1 MKYFLALFLACLS
14 LSAEAG
20 SGTNGAI
27 LQANSIGINPSTDTN
42 FWLFVALPSTYGR
55 TNISHS
61 GFTSYDLFGRMNEVV
76 ANAPSSND
84 TNLIVLLEGG
94 NSIFFGSNSLQA
106 FNSESNRAY
115 AASTNANAFVVEII
129 PWSRKDLDQ
138 TLVSDSSETKSNAL
152 VELQAMMDTNHWT
165 FVKGYVRTHTNAL
178 LVWYNNLSNF
188 QSDDIHPSAVGAT
201 NVIATNVTLGLNA
214 IFQQYAQP
222 TRYAPF
228 HR

>member
-1 MKYFLALFLACLS
+1 VKYFAVIFLLCFALRT
-14 LSAEAG
+14 EAG

-27 LQANSIGINPSTDTN
+27 LQANSIGINPSLDTN

-61 GFTSYDLFGRMNEVV
+61 GFTSYDLFLRMNEVV

-84 TNLIVLLEGG
+84 TNLIALLEGG

-106 FNSESNRAY
+106 FNAESNRAY
-115 AASTNANAFVVEII
+115 AASTNAHAFVVEII

-138 TLVSDSSETKSNAL
+138 TLVADSSETKSNAL
-152 VELQAMMDTNHWT
+152 LELQSMMDTNHWS
-165 FVKGYVRTHTNAL
+165 FVKGYVRTHTNSQ
-178 LVWYNNLSNF
+178 LVWYNNLGNF
-188 QSDDIHPSAVGAT
+188 QSDGTHPSAIGAT
-201 NVIATNVTLGLNA
+201 NVIATNVTLGINAAFQANVAPA
-214 IFQQYAQP
+214 IFYP
-222 TRYAPF
+222 I